1 VVGSGSGLLDVMFSI
16 PNVGYNGLTSSH
28 INPLRDYHVSTSP
41 GLFPSV
47 WCLEATVWC
56 GCICYCVSDDPHLH
70 LTQSLSPGD

>member
-1 VVGSGSGLLDVMFSI
+1 MAGSGSGLLDVMFSI

-47 WCLEATVWC
+47 WSWKPQC
-56 GCICYCVSDDPHLH
+56 GVVAFAIVFPMIR
-70 LTQSLSPGD
+70 TFI

>member
-1 VVGSGSGLLDVMFSI
+1 MPRRAKVVGSGSGLLDVMFSI

-47 WCLEATVWC
+47 WCLEATVVW
-56 GCICYCVSDDPHLH
+56 LH
-70 LTQSLSPGD
+70 LLLCFR